1 MPATD
6 EIHMK
11 DRNHRVSWTK
21 LPGQNFKDQSFLNF
35 TNRSRVWLVNHLSSL
50 RWKWVPVKCLCNLNL
65 TTGSVDQSKKA
76 WKSSA
81 PNHIHT
87 LLHVALVHSTHTP
100 LSQQTTLIFWNCVPQ
115 KHKQTT
121 WSTSW
126 RDEELESCPRSER
139 SQNAVRN
146 MTTKRNPTT
155 LPINLYAVD
164 PPN

>member
-21 LPGQNFKDQSFLNF
+21 LPGQNFKHQSFLNF

-100 LSQQTTLIFWNCVPQ
+100 LSQQTTLTFWNFVPQ
-115 KHKQTT
+115 TQTSYLVNKLARWGT
-121 WSTSW
+121 GELSTARAFRQKNCEIW
-126 RDEELESCPRSER
+126 Q
-139 SQNAVRN
+139 QNI
-146 MTTKRNPTT
+146 TQ
-155 LPINLYAVD
+155 
-164 PPN
+164 